1 MAKKD
6 NKSQIFVKI
15 LASILVV
22 LMLTS
27 VAGTL
32 LYYIVGM

>member
-1 MAKKD
+1 MAKKE

-15 LASILVV
+15 LAAILVL
-22 LMLTS
+22 LMLFS

-32 LYYIVGM
+32 LYYLIEM